1 MEKIYGANAR
11 QDSLIKVG
19 KGYYMYYGFGK
30 DSDDAEHGYNY
41 RHKFDHKPSLE
52 EVKEQVMT
60 AIDMDTREKIISGM
74 KYEGYKINLSVE
86 NQLNYAMFKNMGRYP
101 VVIKVEDASG
111 SDVTISLTKDNYAA
125 FYSSVQNHIKDCLQS
140 CWAEKTS
147 LDLSCYVL

>member
-52 EVKEQVMT
+52 EVKEQVLT

-74 KYEGYKINLSVE
+74 KYDGYKINLSVE

-125 FYSSVQNHIKDCLQS
+125 FYSSVQNHIKECLQS
-140 CWAEKTS
+140 CWQEKTN
-147 LDLSCYVL
+147 LDLSCYSI